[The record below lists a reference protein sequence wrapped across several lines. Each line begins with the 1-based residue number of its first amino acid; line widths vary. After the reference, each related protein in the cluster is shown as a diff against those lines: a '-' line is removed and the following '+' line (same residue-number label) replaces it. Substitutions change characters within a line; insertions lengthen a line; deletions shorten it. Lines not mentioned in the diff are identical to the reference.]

1 MEKENGTVTYVYSAK
16 QQEEVINIRKKYI
29 PQRED
34 KIGQLRRLDQMST
47 KRGTILAVSLGIVSA
62 LIFGGGMC
70 CSMLGTD
77 SFVIGIVIG
86 VIGIIGAI
94 AAYPVYR
101 HITAKDREKLA
112 PQIIALSDELM
123 K

>member
-16 QQEEVINIRKKYI
+16 QQEEVNNIRKKYI
-29 PQRED
+29 PQSED

-62 LIFGGGMC
+62 LIFGGGMYF
-70 CSMLGTD
+70 SMLGTD

-86 VIGIIGAI
+86 VLGIIGAI